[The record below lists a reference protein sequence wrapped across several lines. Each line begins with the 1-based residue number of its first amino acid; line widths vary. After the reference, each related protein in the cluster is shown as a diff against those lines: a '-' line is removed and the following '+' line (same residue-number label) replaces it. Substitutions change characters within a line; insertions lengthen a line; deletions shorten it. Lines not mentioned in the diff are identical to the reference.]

1 MDQIPV
7 NFLIM
12 MLGFF
17 VAACLV
23 TAIAYARRQYR
34 MRQTVDPRRDYLRR
48 KPRSERHRRHHRRRG
63 SSEGPEA

>member
-1 MDQIPV
+1 MDQLPV

-23 TAIAYARRQYR
+23 AAIAYARKQHR
-34 MRQTVDPRRDYLRR
+34 MRQTVDPRRDYLRH
-48 KPRSERHRRHHRRRG
+48 KQRSEHRHRRHRR
-63 SSEGPEA
+63 SSEKPEA